1 MSDEFDAE
9 AMPAE
14 DGRLLDELG
23 RALGPDPLP
32 AGLLDRAEG
41 LLTYMHLDRELAALL
56 DDPAAAMAGTRAPAA
71 PDAGV
76 GGRLEF
82 EVEDGS
88 VSLELSVD
96 RDRVAGQ
103 ILSGSVTEVT
113 LERLGGD
120 TATAVVDELGRFA
133 FDHVPAGPA
142 RLRLGGAAHPVTT
155 DWFLI

>member
-9 AMPAE
+9 AMPA
-14 DGRLLDELG
+14 DDARLLDELG
-23 RALGPDPLP
+23 QALGSDPLP

-41 LLTYMHLDRELAALL
+41 LLTYLHLDRELAALL
-56 DDPAAAMAGTRAPAA
+56 DDPEAAMAGTRSTAA
-71 PDAGV
+71 AAAGH
-76 GGRLEF
+76 GRLEF

-88 VSLELSVD
+88 VSLELSVE

-113 LERLGGD
+113 LERLDGD